1 MATKCVIATFELL
14 NLKNQIAKIITN
26 RMKNRIT
33 ILIIASIAT
42 LIALSAIQ
50 GYLIENAYQL
60 EKKLF
65 IQETDEAISDID
77 NHPELDSLTDVVG
90 DALKESLSDYKN
102 KRISKAAVIHQLKIK
117 GDSVNPQYMER
128 YNKELDSINLGYK
141 IRYQRKIS
149 SIVTFDGRKTD
160 TIFPVKN
167 QRNLVILGEP
177 FNDKDAQTIKNARTF
192 TEFKF
197 VEKVKDSVFVNS
209 IDLEIKTKDVIL
221 ITDWKSIV
229 FRRMA
234 TLLIF
239 SVLLFLFVVGLL
251 YYSIKNLIN
260 QKKITEIKTDFI
272 NNITHELKTPL
283 ATLSVASKS
292 LKNKAIQ
299 NTPEAFENTL
309 HIVDRQNTR
318 LQKLIDQVLTNS
330 LSSEDIVLSKD
341 AVIDTIYFKNLM
353 ADFKLS
359 TQQKSLK
366 LINDVCEEEVVLRID
381 TFHFTTA
388 LLNILEN
395 AVKYGNDDTEIHLK
409 TRLKNNKYVIQIRDN
424 GTGISEK
431 DQTQIFDKFYRVSH
445 GNVHD
450 VKGLGL
456 GLYYTYQI
464 VHAHQGKITVQ
475 SELKKGTTFIIT
487 IPIS

>member
-1 MATKCVIATFELL
+1 
-14 NLKNQIAKIITN
+14 
-26 RMKNRIT
+26 MKNKIT

-42 LIALSAIQ
+42 LIALSGIQ

-60 EKKLF
+60 KKKSF
-65 IQETDEAISDID
+65 IQETDDAISNID
-77 NHPELDSLTDVVG
+77 NHPELDSLADIVG
-90 DALKESLSDYKN
+90 DDLRTNLGDYEN
-102 KRISKAAVIHQLKIK
+102 DRLSKAEVIRRLRIK
-117 GDSVNPQYMER
+117 GDSVNTPYMER
-128 YNKELDSINLGYK
+128 YTKELNRINLGYK
-141 IRYQRKIS
+141 IRYKREIT
-149 SIVTFDGRKTD
+149 SIVIFNGQEND
-160 TIFPVKN
+160 TIFPIPKQKQLTVFGENFKDEDSHVVKSS
-167 QRNLVILGEP
+167 RM
-177 FNDKDAQTIKNARTF
+177 F
-192 TEFKF
+192 TEFDF
-197 VEKVKDSVFVNS
+197 ITRENDSVFTNTFDVE
-209 IDLEIKTKDVIL
+209 LKARDVIV

-234 TLLIF
+234 ILLIF
-239 SVLLFLFVVGLL
+239 SLLLFLFVVGLL

-292 LKNKAIQ
+292 LMNTEIQ
-299 NTPEAFENTL
+299 NSPEAFENTL

-341 AVIDTIYFKNLM
+341 AVVDTTYFKDLVD
-353 ADFKLS
+353 DFKLS

-366 LINDVCEEEVVLRID
+366 LINNIYKEDVILRID

-388 LLNILEN
+388 LLNVLEN
-395 AVKYGNDDTEIHLK
+395 AVKYGNDETEIQLK
-409 TRLKNNKYVIQIRDN
+409 TQLKNNKYVIQISDN
-424 GTGISEK
+424 GSGISEK
-431 DQTQIFDKFYRVSH
+431 DQAQIFDKFYRVSH
-445 GNVHD
+445 GNVHN

-464 VHAHQGKITVQ
+464 VQAHQGKITVQ
-475 SELKKGTTFIIT
+475 SELTKGTTFTII
-487 IPIS
+487 IPIN

>member
-1 MATKCVIATFELL
+1 
-14 NLKNQIAKIITN
+14 
-26 RMKNRIT
+26 MKNKIT

-42 LIALSAIQ
+42 LVALSGIQ

-65 IQETDEAISDID
+65 IQETDDAISDID
-77 NHPELDSLTDVVG
+77 NHPELDSLTDIIG
-90 DALKESLSDYKN
+90 EELKANLSDYKN
-102 KRISKAAVIHQLKIK
+102 KRISKAEVIRKIKIK
-117 GDSVNPQYMER
+117 GDSVNPQYMKR
-128 YNKELDSINLGYK
+128 YNTELDSINLGYK
-141 IRYQRKIS
+141 IRYKRQIT
-149 SIVTFDGRKTD
+149 SIVTFDGKKTD
-160 TIFPVKN
+160 SIFPFSEN
-167 QRNLVILGEP
+167 RNLVILGEA
-177 FNDKDAQTIKNARTF
+177 FEDEESQTVKSSRTF
-192 TEFKF
+192 AEFEF
-197 VEKVKDSVFVNS
+197 VEKLNDSVFVNS
-209 IDLEIKTKDVIL
+209 IDLEIKTKDVIV

-234 TLLIF
+234 SLLIF

-292 LKNKAIQ
+292 LKNKEIQ

-309 HIVDRQNTR
+309 NIVDRQNTR

-330 LSSEDIVLSKD
+330 LSSKDIVLSKD
-341 AVIDTIYFKNLM
+341 AVVDTTYFKNLVE
-353 ADFKLS
+353 DFKLS
-359 TQQKSLK
+359 TQQKSLQ
-366 LINDVCEEEVVLRID
+366 LINDVYTEDVILRID

-395 AVKYGNDDTEIHLK
+395 AVKYGNDETEIHLK
-409 TRLKNNKYVIQIRDN
+409 TSLKNNKYIIQISDN
-424 GTGISEK
+424 GSGISEK
-431 DQTQIFDKFYRVSH
+431 DQAQIFDKFYRVSH
-445 GNVHD
+445 GNVHN

-456 GLYYTYQI
+456 GLYYTHQI

-475 SELKKGTTFIIT
+475 SELAKGTTFSIT
-487 IPIS
+487 IPIN

>member
-1 MATKCVIATFELL
+1 
-14 NLKNQIAKIITN
+14 
-26 RMKNRIT
+26 MKNKIT

-42 LIALSAIQ
+42 LAALSGIQ

-77 NHPELDSLTDVVG
+77 NHPELDSLTDIIG
-90 DALKESLSDYKN
+90 EELKGNLSDYKN
-102 KRISKAAVIHQLKIK
+102 KRITKAEVIRKLKAQ
-117 GDSVNPQYMER
+117 GDSVNPQYMKR
-128 YNKELDSINLGYK
+128 YNTELDSINLGYK
-141 IRYQRKIS
+141 IRYKRQIT
-149 SIVTFDGRKTD
+149 SIVTFDGKKID
-160 TIFPVKN
+160 SIFPFSKN
-167 QRNLVILGEP
+167 RDLAILGEA
-177 FNDKDAQTIKNARTF
+177 FQDEESQTIKSARTF
-192 TEFKF
+192 TEFEY
-197 VEKVKDSVFVNS
+197 VEKLNDSIFVNSS
-209 IDLEIKTKDVIL
+209 IDLEIKTKDVIV

-292 LKNKAIQ
+292 LKNKEIQ

-309 HIVDRQNTR
+309 NIVDRQNTR

-341 AVIDTIYFKNLM
+341 AVVDTTYFKDLVD
-353 ADFKLS
+353 DFKLS

-366 LINDVCEEEVVLRID
+366 LINDVYKEDVILRID

-388 LLNILEN
+388 LINILEN
-395 AVKYGNDDTEIHLK
+395 AVKYGNDETEIHLT
-409 TRLKNNKYVIQIRDN
+409 TRLKNNKYIIKISDN

-445 GNVHD
+445 GNVHN

-456 GLYYTYQI
+456 GLYYTHQI

-475 SELKKGTTFIIT
+475 SELTKGTTFTII
-487 IPIS
+487 IPIN

>member
-1 MATKCVIATFELL
+1 M
-14 NLKNQIAKIITN
+14 
-26 RMKNRIT
+26 
-33 ILIIASIAT
+33 
-42 LIALSAIQ
+42 
-50 GYLIENAYQL
+50 
-60 EKKLF
+60 
-65 IQETDEAISDID
+65 
-77 NHPELDSLTDVVG
+77 
-90 DALKESLSDYKN
+90 
-102 KRISKAAVIHQLKIK
+102 
-117 GDSVNPQYMER
+117 
-128 YNKELDSINLGYK
+128 DSIDLGYK
-141 IRYQRKIS
+141 IRYQRKIT
-149 SIVTFDGRKTD
+149 SIVTFDGKKAD
-160 TIFPVKN
+160 TIFPLPK
-167 QRNLVILGEP
+167 QPNLIILGEV
-177 FNDKDAQTIKNARTF
+177 FEDENSQTIKSARTF
-192 TEFKF
+192 AEFEF
-197 VEKVKDSVFVNS
+197 IEKLNDSVFVNT

-292 LKNKAIQ
+292 LKNKEIQ

-341 AVIDTIYFKNLM
+341 AIVDTIYFKNLVD
-353 ADFKLS
+353 DFKLS

-388 LLNILEN
+388 LLNVLEN
-395 AVKYGNDDTEIHLK
+395 AVKYGNDETEIHLK
-409 TRLKNNKYVIQIRDN
+409 TSLKNNKYVIEIQDN
-424 GTGISEK
+424 GSGISEK
-431 DQTQIFDKFYRVSH
+431 DQAQIFDKFYRVSH

-456 GLYYTYQI
+456 GLYYTHQI
-464 VHAHQGKITVQ
+464 VHAHRGKITVQ
-475 SELKKGTTFIIT
+475 SELTKGTTFIIT
-487 IPIS
+487 IPIN

>member
-1 MATKCVIATFELL
+1 
-14 NLKNQIAKIITN
+14 
-26 RMKNRIT
+26 MKNKIT

-42 LIALSAIQ
+42 LIALSGIQ

-65 IQETDEAISDID
+65 VQETDDAISDID
-77 NHPELDSLTDVVG
+77 NHPELDSLVDILGEDLRINLG
-90 DALKESLSDYKN
+90 DYEN
-102 KRISKAAVIHQLKIK
+102 KRITKAEVIRKLKMK
-117 GDSVNPQYMER
+117 GDSLNSPYMER
-128 YNKELDSINLGYK
+128 YNKELKTINLGYK
-141 IRYQRKIS
+141 IRYKRQLT
-149 SIVTFDGRKTD
+149 SIIVFNGQEND
-160 TIFPVKN
+160 TVFPVSK
-167 QRNLVILGEP
+167 QKDLSILGED
-177 FNDKDAQTIKNARTF
+177 FQSKDSHVIKSARTF
-192 TEFKF
+192 TEFDF
-197 VEKVKDSVFVNS
+197 VMQENDSVFTNTFDVE
-209 IDLEIKTKDVIL
+209 LKTKDVIL

-234 TLLIF
+234 TLLIT
-239 SVLLFLFVVGLL
+239 SVLLFLFVIGLL

-283 ATLSVASKS
+283 ATLSVASKT
-292 LKNKAIQ
+292 LKNAEIR
-299 NTPEAFENTL
+299 NSAEAFENTL

-330 LSSEDIVLSKD
+330 LSAKDIVLSKD
-341 AVIDTIYFKNLM
+341 AVVDTEYFNDLI

-359 TQQKSLK
+359 TQQRELS
-366 LINDVCEEEVVLRID
+366 IVNNVCSQEVLLRID

-395 AVKYGNDDTEIHLK
+395 AVKYGNDQTEIIIE
-409 TRLKNNKYVIQIRDN
+409 TSLKNNEYTVNISDN
-424 GTGISEK
+424 GQGIAAK
-431 DQTQIFDKFYRVSH
+431 DQSQIFDKFYRVSQ

-456 GLYYTYQI
+456 GLYYTNQI
-464 VHAHQGKITVQ
+464 VNAHQGKITVQ
-475 SELKKGTTFIIT
+475 SELQQGTRFTIT
-487 IPIS
+487 IPIN

>member
-1 MATKCVIATFELL
+1 
-14 NLKNQIAKIITN
+14 
-26 RMKNRIT
+26 MKNKIT

-42 LIALSAIQ
+42 LVALSGIQ

-77 NHPELDSLTDVVG
+77 NHPELDSLTDIIG
-90 DALKESLSDYKN
+90 EELKANLSDYKN
-102 KRISKAAVIHQLKIK
+102 KRISKAEVIRKIKIK
-117 GDSVNPQYMER
+117 GDSVNPQYMKR
-128 YNKELDSINLGYK
+128 YNAELDSINLGYK
-141 IRYQRKIS
+141 IRYKRQIT
-149 SIVTFDGRKTD
+149 SIVTFDGKKTD
-160 TIFPVKN
+160 SIFPYTKN
-167 QRNLVILGEP
+167 RNLVILGEA
-177 FNDKDAQTIKNARTF
+177 FEDENSQTIKSARTF
-192 TEFKF
+192 AEFEF
-197 VEKVKDSVFVNS
+197 VEKLNDSVFINS
-209 IDLEIKTKDVIL
+209 IDLEIKTKDVIV

-292 LKNKAIQ
+292 LKNKEIQ

-309 HIVDRQNTR
+309 SIVDRQNTR

-330 LSSEDIVLSKD
+330 LSSKDIVLSKD
-341 AVIDTIYFKNLM
+341 AVVDTTYFKNLVE
-353 ADFKLS
+353 DFKLS
-359 TQQKSLK
+359 TQQKSLQ
-366 LINDVCEEEVVLRID
+366 LINDVYTEDVILRID

-395 AVKYGNDDTEIHLK
+395 AVKYGNDETEIHLK
-409 TRLKNNKYVIQIRDN
+409 TNLKNNKYIIQISDN
-424 GTGISEK
+424 GSGISEK
-431 DQTQIFDKFYRVSH
+431 DQAQIFDKFYRVSH
-445 GNVHD
+445 GNVHN

-456 GLYYTYQI
+456 GLYYTHQI
-464 VHAHQGKITVQ
+464 VHAHEGKITVQ
-475 SELKKGTTFIIT
+475 SELAKGTTFSIT
-487 IPIS
+487 IPIN

>member
-1 MATKCVIATFELL
+1 
-14 NLKNQIAKIITN
+14 
-26 RMKNRIT
+26 MKNKIT

-42 LIALSAIQ
+42 LVALSGIQ
-50 GYLIENAYQL
+50 AYLIDNTYQL

-65 IQETDEAISDID
+65 VQETDEAISDID
-77 NHPELDSLTDVVG
+77 NHPELDSLTDVIG
-90 DALKESLSDYKN
+90 DELKESLTDYKN
-102 KRISKAAVIHQLKIK
+102 KRISKAEVIQKLKMK
-117 GDSVNPQYMER
+117 ADSVNPQYMKR
-128 YNKELDSINLGYK
+128 YNAELDSIGLDYK
-141 IRYQRKIS
+141 IKYKRTIT
-149 SIVTFDGRKTD
+149 SIVTFDDKKTD
-160 TIFPVKN
+160 SIYPYNATKN
-167 QRNLVILGEP
+167 LIILGEE
-177 FNDKDAQTIKNARTF
+177 FDDEESQTVKTSRTF
-192 TEFKF
+192 AEFEF
-197 VEKVKDSVFVNS
+197 VQQLNDSVFVNS
-209 IDLEIKTKDVIL
+209 IDLEIKTRDVIV
-221 ITDWKSIV
+221 IADWKSIV

-260 QKKITEIKTDFI
+260 QKKITEVKTDFI

-283 ATLSVASKS
+283 ATLGVASKS
-292 LKNKAIQ
+292 LKNKEIQ

-341 AVIDTIYFKNLM
+341 NVIDTAYFTNLIT
-353 ADFKLS
+353 DFKLS
-359 TQQKSLK
+359 TQQKSLQ
-366 LINDVCEEEVVLRID
+366 LHTNLHQEDVVLRID

-395 AVKYGNDDTEIHLK
+395 AVKYGHDETEIHIK
-409 TRLKNNKYVIQIRDN
+409 TQLKNNKYAIEISDN
-424 GTGISEK
+424 GPGISEK

-445 GNVHD
+445 GNVHN

-464 VHAHQGKITVQ
+464 VQAHEGKITVQ
-475 SELKKGTTFIIT
+475 SELNKGTSFTII
-487 IPIS
+487 IPVN

>member
-1 MATKCVIATFELL
+1 
-14 NLKNQIAKIITN
+14 
-26 RMKNRIT
+26 MKNKIT

-60 EKKLF
+60 KKKSF
-65 IQETDEAISDID
+65 IQETDDAISDID
-77 NHPELDSLTDVVG
+77 NHPKLDSLVDVIG
-90 DALKESLSDYKN
+90 EDLRTNLGDYKN
-102 KRISKAAVIHQLKIK
+102 KRISKAEVIRRLRIK
-117 GDSVNPQYMER
+117 GDSVNQPYMDR
-128 YNKELDSINLGYK
+128 YTKELNAINLGYK
-141 IRYQRKIS
+141 IRYKRELT
-149 SIVTFDGRKTD
+149 SIILYDGQEYD
-160 TIFPVKN
+160 TIFPASKK
-167 QRNLVILGEP
+167 QRLTIIGENFEDENSHVI
-177 FNDKDAQTIKNARTF
+177 KSARTF
-192 TEFKF
+192 TEFDF
-197 VEKVKDSVFVNS
+197 ITREKDSVFTNTLDVE
-209 IDLEIKTKDVIL
+209 LKTKDVIL
-221 ITDWKSIV
+221 IMDWKSIV

-234 TLLIF
+234 SLLII

-292 LKNKAIQ
+292 LKNTEIRNSA
-299 NTPEAFENTL
+299 EAFDNTL
-309 HIVDRQNTR
+309 NIVDRQNTR

-330 LSSEDIVLSKD
+330 LSAKDIVLSKD
-341 AVIDTIYFKNLM
+341 AAVDNNYFNDLI

-359 TQQKSLK
+359 TQQRELSI
-366 LINDVCEEEVVLRID
+366 INRVCPEEVLLRID

-395 AVKYGNDDTEIHLK
+395 AVKYGNDQTEITIETSLK
-409 TRLKNNKYVIQIRDN
+409 SNEYYITISDN
-424 GTGISEK
+424 GQGIAIK
-431 DQTQIFDKFYRVSH
+431 DQSQIFDKFYRVSH

-456 GLYYTYQI
+456 GLYYTSQI
-464 VHAHQGKITVQ
+464 VKAHQGKITVQ
-475 SELKKGTTFIIT
+475 SELKEGTTFIIT
-487 IPIS
+487 IPIN

>member
-1 MATKCVIATFELL
+1 
-14 NLKNQIAKIITN
+14 
-26 RMKNRIT
+26 MKNKIT

-42 LIALSAIQ
+42 LVALSGIQ
-50 GYLIENAYQL
+50 AYLIDNTYQL

-65 IQETDEAISDID
+65 VQETDDAISDID
-77 NHPELDSLTDVVG
+77 NHPELDSLA
-90 DALKESLSDYKN
+90 DAIGESLKEHLTDYKN
-102 KRISKAAVIHQLKIK
+102 KRISKAEVIQKLKAK
-117 GDSVNPQYMER
+117 ANSVNSQYMKR
-128 YNKELDSINLGYK
+128 YNAELDSIGLDYK
-141 IRYQRKIS
+141 IKYKRTIT
-149 SIVTFDGRKTD
+149 SIVAFDDKKID
-160 TIFPVKN
+160 SIYPY
-167 QRNLVILGEP
+167 
-177 FNDKDAQTIKNARTF
+177 KDAQNLIVFGEAFENTESQTIKSSRTF
-192 TEFKF
+192 TEFEF
-197 VEKVKDSVFVNS
+197 VKKQDDSVFVNS
-209 IDLEIKTKDVIL
+209 IDLEIKTKDTMV

-239 SVLLFLFVVGLL
+239 SVLLFLFVIGLL

-283 ATLSVASKS
+283 ATLGVASKS
-292 LKNKAIQ
+292 LKNKEIQ

-309 HIVDRQNTR
+309 SIVDRQNTR

-330 LSSEDIVLSKD
+330 LSSKDIVLSKD
-341 AVIDTIYFKNLM
+341 TVIDTTYFNNLI

-359 TQQKSLK
+359 TQQKSLQI
-366 LINDVCEEEVVLRID
+366 INDVYQEDVVLRID

-395 AVKYGNDDTEIHLK
+395 AVKYGNDETKIHIK
-409 TRLKNNKYVIQIRDN
+409 TQLKNNKYSIEISDN

-445 GNVHD
+445 GNVHN

-464 VHAHQGKITVQ
+464 VQAHQGKITVQ
-475 SELKKGTTFIIT
+475 SELNKGTNFTII
-487 IPIS
+487 IPVN

>member
-1 MATKCVIATFELL
+1 
-14 NLKNQIAKIITN
+14 
-26 RMKNRIT
+26 MKNKIT

-42 LIALSAIQ
+42 LVALSGIQ

-65 IQETDEAISDID
+65 IQETDDAISDID
-77 NHPELDSLTDVVG
+77 NHPELDSLTDIIG
-90 DALKESLSDYKN
+90 EELKENLSDYKN
-102 KRISKAAVIHQLKIK
+102 KRISKAEVIRKIKIK
-117 GDSVNPQYMER
+117 GDSVNPQYMKR
-128 YNKELDSINLGYK
+128 YNAELDSINLGYK
-141 IRYQRKIS
+141 IRYKRQIT
-149 SIVTFDGRKTD
+149 SIVTFDGKKTD
-160 TIFPVKN
+160 SIFPYSEN
-167 QRNLVILGEP
+167 RNLVILGET
-177 FNDKDAQTIKNARTF
+177 FEDEESQTVKTSRTF
-192 TEFKF
+192 AEFEF
-197 VEKVKDSVFVNS
+197 VEKLNDSVFVNS
-209 IDLEIKTKDVIL
+209 IDLEIKTKDIIV

-234 TLLIF
+234 TLLIC

-292 LKNKAIQ
+292 LKNKEIQ

-309 HIVDRQNTR
+309 SIVDRQNTR

-330 LSSEDIVLSKD
+330 LSSKDIVLSKD
-341 AVIDTIYFKNLM
+341 AVVDTIYFKNLVD
-353 ADFKLS
+353 DFKLS
-359 TQQKSLK
+359 TQQKSLQ
-366 LINDVCEEEVVLRID
+366 LINDVYTEDVILRID

-395 AVKYGNDDTEIHLK
+395 AVKYGNDETEIHLK
-409 TRLKNNKYVIQIRDN
+409 TTLKNNKYIIQISDN
-424 GTGISEK
+424 GPGISEK
-431 DQTQIFDKFYRVSH
+431 DQAQIFDKFYRVSH
-445 GNVHD
+445 GNVHN

-456 GLYYTYQI
+456 GLYYTHQI

-475 SELKKGTTFIIT
+475 SELTKGTTFSIT
-487 IPIS
+487 IPIN